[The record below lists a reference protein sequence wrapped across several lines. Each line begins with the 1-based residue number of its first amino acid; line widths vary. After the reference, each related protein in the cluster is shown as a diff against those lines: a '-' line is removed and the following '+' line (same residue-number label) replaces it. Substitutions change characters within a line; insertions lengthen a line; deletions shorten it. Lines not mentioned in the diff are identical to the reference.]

1 MTKTFDC
8 VEMKRKAQEEIWE
21 EIKDMTREQQLKYWQ
36 EQGELLRQEIE
47 AAKAKKSAESMAVR

>member
-36 EQGELLRQEIE
+36 EQGDLLRKEIE
-47 AAKAKKSAESMAVR
+47 QAKAKKKESVR